1 MREQNLIALE
11 SRNPIL
17 AGRIR
22 QAEPNPD
29 ILFVPSRAG
38 DLVPCARG
46 PARPLPLHSLADPVR
61 EGERMAASLTGVGFV
76 VALGLGG
83 GFHIRP
89 LLERPDLAGLLII
102 EKDPATLRALLGGRD
117 MHLLLSDSR
126 VIVAAGEDASAVESL
141 VLSAYLPALAGDL
154 RTLPLRPWCEREKVY
169 FERAAD
175 GVRRAAETLRADVG
189 AQTYFGKRWF
199 SNILLNMS
207 AAQEAVRLAPSREE
221 ALVTAAGPSL
231 EGQLSEIARHRPGA
245 TLIATDTSLPAL
257 RASGIR
263 PDIVLSIDCQIYGY
277 NHFLSC
283 PAREMPL
290 VLLDLAS
297 PPLLARLAPRRAFFA
312 SRHPLCEYLGRHWM
326 PLPSIDTSGGNV
338 AHAAVSLADRL
349 GARTVILYGADFSC
363 PGGKSYARGTY
374 LYDVFG
380 RRSIRC
386 APLETSFY
394 SFLYRSGEAIREK
407 TGDSF
412 RYTTPLLLRYRESIE
427 GLSRRIAARVL
438 AAKGEGL
445 PLDLAT
451 EGEERQGQPRSDW
464 PTGPARRG
472 AKGASGAEWQ
482 LVLREYA
489 RGLGRVPRARLPLAS
504 WFDGLQPGE
513 RELWATLLPLATA
526 MRREQWAKEPAA
538 GDRAFERAREWA
550 LARLSRVLSEHD
562 PRIAD
567 E

>member
-1 MREQNLIALE
+1 MREGNLLALE
-11 SRNPIL
+11 PRNPTL
-17 AGRIR
+17 ARRIR

-29 ILFVPSRAG
+29 ILFVASRAG

-61 EGERMAASLTGVGFV
+61 EGERMAASLAGAGFV

-83 GFHIRP
+83 GFHLRP

-102 EKDPATLRALLGGRD
+102 EKDPATLRALLEGGD
-117 MHLLLSDSR
+117 MRRLLSDSR
-126 VIVAAGEDASAVESL
+126 VVVAAAEDASAIESL

-154 RTLPLRPWCEREKVY
+154 RTLPLRPWCEREKGY

-175 GVRRAAETLRADVG
+175 GVRRAAEALRADVG
-189 AQTYFGKRWF
+189 AQAHFGKRWF
-199 SNILLNMS
+199 SNILLNLN
-207 AAQEAVRLAPSREE
+207 AAQEALRLAPSREE

-231 EGQLSEIARHRPGA
+231 EGQLVEIARRRQGA

-257 RASGIR
+257 RASGIQ

-277 NHFLSC
+277 HHFLSR
-283 PAREMPL
+283 PAREAPPL
-290 VLLDLAS
+290 LLDLAS
-297 PPLLARLAPRRAFFA
+297 PPLLARIAPRRAFFA

-326 PLPSIDTSGGNV
+326 SLPSIDTSGGNV

-349 GARTVILYGADFSC
+349 GARKVILYGADFSC

-380 RRSIRC
+380 CRSLRC
-386 APLETSFY
+386 APLETSFF
-394 SFLYRSGEAIREK
+394 SFLYRSGDAIREK
-407 TGDSF
+407 TGGSF
-412 RYTTPLLLRYRESIE
+412 RYTTPLLLRYRESLE

-438 AAKGEGL
+438 AARGEGL
-445 PLDLAT
+445 SLDLAAAD
-451 EGEERQGQPRSDW
+451 EEPRGQPQPHW
-464 PTGPARRG
+464 PTSPARCG
-472 AKGASGAEWQ
+472 WQ
-482 LVLREYA
+482 LALGEYA
-489 RGLGRVPRARLPLAS
+489 RGLGRVSRARLPLAS
-504 WFDGLQPGE
+504 WFAGLEPGD
-513 RELWATLLPLATA
+513 RELWTTLLPLAPA
-526 MRREQWAKEPAA
+526 IRREQEEKESAA
-538 GDRAFERAREWA
+538 GDRALEHAREWA

-562 PRIAD
+562 PRVAD